1 MMNDARTGSRSI
13 RRAAL
18 WVAVATLLAG
28 HGLLAQTDASV
39 TLAWDPSPD
48 STVAGYI
55 VHYGNASG
63 QYSASTNV
71 GNVTTATVGDLQVG
85 TPYFFA
91 VTAYDTSGLESDP
104 SNEVSY
110 TPTNANAVTLVA
122 VASATPASGTAPL
135 TVTFDGSGS
144 AVAGASAVSYQWTFG
159 DGTTASGL
167 TVQHTYQAAGPYTAV
182 LTVTSGVGATS
193 LTNVVVSALPP
204 PMPPVAV
211 ATATPSSG
219 VVPFTVAFD
228 GSASSAS
235 GGSLVAYQ
243 WDFGDATSATGAT
256 VQHSYLTAGTYTAVL
271 TVTDS
276 RGASS
281 TATVVINAQPAST
294 ALSVTLAWD
303 ASPDATVAGY
313 NVHYGTASGHYTTAL
328 NVGKQTT
335 AQVSGLQAG
344 QTYFFVVTA
353 YDNTGLESD
362 PSNEVSYN
370 PTAAPP
376 KDTTPPVLAGV
387 PANVTVQAGALPTAP
402 VVTAT
407 DNADPAPVV
416 TLTETK
422 SAGTCPQSYQLVRT
436 WTATD
441 ACGNHASASQTIT
454 VQDTTPPVLAGVP
467 ANVTVQA
474 GALPTAPLVTATD
487 NADPAPLVTL
497 TETTVTNGDSQSY
510 TLVRTWTATD
520 ACGNYAST
528 AQTITV
534 QAVTPPVTAANWELV
549 GLTGTAIHFN
559 SAALLSASAST
570 DPTNWFVL
578 ASLANGS
585 LAGGAVGVT
594 ADGTVSYLPPSGFA
608 GPDSYYYSLS
618 NSAGTTLSMT
628 GSVQV
633 VASLT
638 EPAVAI
644 AHPAGAAVVSLR
656 GEVPLTATVDDSN
669 GVVVRVEFYV
679 HSSLVAVATNRDGNS
694 FSAVWSGARTGF
706 WPLTA
711 TAYTS
716 DGRIV
721 GSSPRKF
728 SLLSLAHPGIAAGP
742 VVIEESAD
750 GRNWT
755 VVKSFF
761 SGAALSDTTP
771 GALNFEDEQTG
782 PARFYRVRSL

>member
-13 RRAAL
+13 RRTAL

-63 QYSASTNV
+63 QYSASTNA

-182 LTVTSGVGATS
+182 LTVTSGAGATS
-193 LTNVVVSALPP
+193 LTNVAVSALPP

-243 WDFGDATSATGAT
+243 WDFGDATSASGAT

-422 SAGTCPQSYQLVRT
+422 SAGTCPQSYTLVRT

-454 VQDTTPPVLAGVP
+454 VQDT
-467 ANVTVQA
+467 
-474 GALPTAPLVTATD
+474 
-487 NADPAPLVTL
+487 
-497 TETTVTNGDSQSY
+497 
-510 TLVRTWTATD
+510 
-520 ACGNYAST
+520 
-528 AQTITV
+528 
-534 QAVTPPVTAANWELV
+534 TPPVTAANWELV

-559 SAALLSASAST
+559 SAALLSASAGP

-594 ADGTVSYLPPSGFA
+594 ADGTVSYQPPSGFA